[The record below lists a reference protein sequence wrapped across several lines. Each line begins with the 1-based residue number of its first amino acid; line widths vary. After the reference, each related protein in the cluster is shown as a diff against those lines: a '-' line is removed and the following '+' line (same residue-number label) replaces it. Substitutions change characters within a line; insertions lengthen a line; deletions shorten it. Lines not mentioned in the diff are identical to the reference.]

1 MKDVLE
7 IVLLKFINRLRK
19 LHTKMLSKTSK
30 YLSMIT
36 VENIDQNALLV
47 RAGSS
52 GGIYTIKGDAFM
64 TKDLVLSWKAPE
76 DIDNIR
82 INNFIPALMLHP
94 RTSLIILG
102 TGDTMERVNPE
113 LIAECNK
120 RGIGIEI
127 SNSYRA
133 VGLYNLLCA
142 ERDGEGVA
150 LFVKG
155 IKFESH
161 QQHLFFSILNPDLS
175 N

>member
-1 MKDVLE
+1 MISKKKWLE
-7 IVLLKFINRLRK
+7 LPLNNLRFMVPEQNSRTVLRK

-82 INNFIPALMLHP
+82 INNYF
-94 RTSLIILG
+94 
-102 TGDTMERVNPE
+102 
-113 LIAECNK
+113 
-120 RGIGIEI
+120 
-127 SNSYRA
+127 
-133 VGLYNLLCA
+133 
-142 ERDGEGVA
+142 
-150 LFVKG
+150 
-155 IKFESH
+155 
-161 QQHLFFSILNPDLS
+161 
-175 N
+175 

>member
-1 MKDVLE
+1 
-7 IVLLKFINRLRK
+7 
-19 LHTKMLSKTSK
+19 MLSKTSK

-113 LIAECNK
+113 LISECNK

-155 IKFESH
+155 TKFESH
-161 QQHLFFSILNPDLS
+161 QSHSFFLNLDFS

>member
-1 MKDVLE
+1 
-7 IVLLKFINRLRK
+7 
-19 LHTKMLSKTSK
+19 MLSKSAK

-36 VENIDQNALLV
+36 VENIDQNAILV

-64 TKDLVLSWKAPE
+64 TKDLVLSWKSPE
-76 DIDNIR
+76 EVENIR
-82 INNFIPALMLHP
+82 IDNFIPALMLHP
-94 RTSLIILG
+94 KTSLIILG
-102 TGDTMERVNPE
+102 TGDTMERVHPE

-155 IKFESH
+155 IKFETF
-161 QQHLFFSILNPDLS
+161 Q
-175 N
+175 